1 MLVADALQQGRF
13 PPGRA
18 VSVALQVAHEIASAH
33 RKEQLRLSLST
44 RELEIRG
51 EDLELAPPGKA
62 ATEYSA
68 PEQLAGMGV
77 DRRTDVFLVGALLYH
92 LVTGHRPPP
101 GQKVAPPPIPPED
114 GLLEIFVIIDH
125 CLEPNRD
132 ARYSTMESLVE
143 DLQAVRRLLET
154 LASKAPVA
162 APIQVTADLP
172 APERE
177 NEHPPP
183 PEERAK
189 SSSGMILVL
198 VICLAGTVVFW
209 WFILR

>member
-1 MLVADALQQGRF
+1 MLVAEALQQGRF

-44 RELEIRG
+44 RELELRG
-51 EDLELAPPGKA
+51 EDLDLAPPGKA
-62 ATEYSA
+62 STEYSA
-68 PEQLAGMGV
+68 PEQLAGLGV

-132 ARYSTMESLVE
+132 ARYSNMESLVE

-154 LASKAPVA
+154 LASKAPVGE
-162 APIQVTADLP
+162 PIQVTADLVQIAEKEP
-172 APERE
+172 TPPSEERE
-177 NEHPPP
+177 
-183 PEERAK
+183 R

-198 VICLAGTVVFW
+198 VICLTGTVVFW